1 VVELARYLRYV
12 GTFLLAVTAVLML
25 AEGVGW
31 LEGTIT
37 DVGIWWAARLGVL
50 SLGAGVLLA
59 FLSPV
64 GRELRRG
71 RCVRCGAPVERGQ
84 TYCSDHLQAAVN
96 EYRDQT
102 RDGMIGR

>member
-1 VVELARYLRYV
+1 MVPMGRLLRYV
-12 GTFLLAVTAVLML
+12 GIFLLAVTAVLIL

-31 LEGTIT
+31 LEGSVV
-37 DVGIWWAARLGVL
+37 DVGVWWAARA
-50 SLGAGVLLA
+50 GAICLAGGVLLA
-59 FLSPV
+59 VLSPV

-71 RCVRCGAPVERGQ
+71 RCVRCGSAVERGQ

-102 RDGMIGR
+102 RDGMVGH